1 MDTQPAPKSTRHA
14 ILDIL
19 KREGGQEAGILAKR
33 LGITPMAVGL
43 QLSALVEEKLV
54 AAEPEPPQP
63 GKRGRPVH
71 RWRLTEAANRVFPDA
86 HALLTAGL
94 LESFRELYGDK
105 GMQQLL
111 DARTRQQESEYAR
124 SLPREG
130 SLKEKVEA
138 LARLRDREGYMTEV
152 ETDGDGGVRLIENH
166 CPICTAAKTCQ
177 GFCQSE
183 WQVFRG
189 LLGPGTQVTRV
200 EHLLSGDRRCVYAIS
215 PAGGGQGQGPV
226 GKKLKGGGR

>member
-1 MDTQPAPKSTRHA
+1 MNSQPNPKSTRHA

-19 KREGGQEAGILAKR
+19 KREGGQEAGFLAKR

-43 QLSALVEEKLV
+43 QLSALVEEKMV
-54 AAEPEPPQP
+54 MAEPEPPRP

-71 RWRLTEAANRVFPDA
+71 RWRLTETANRVFPDA

-94 LESFRELYGDK
+94 LESFREIYGAK
-105 GMQQLL
+105 GIQKLL

-124 SLPREG
+124 SLPRDG
-130 SLKEKVEA
+130 GLKSKVDA
-138 LARLRDREGYMTEV
+138 LARLRDQEGYMTEV
-152 ETDGDGGVRLIENH
+152 ANAGDGNFLLIENH

-183 WQVFRG
+183 WQVFSG
-189 LLGPGTQVTRV
+189 LLGPGVQVTRV
-200 EHLLSGDRRCVYAIS
+200 EHLLSGDRRCVYSIS
-215 PAGGGQGQGPV
+215 PVPGGTDRKGE
-226 GKKLKGGGR
+226 GK